1 MVFQFQWPA
10 REANHTPHSVRSP
23 CPCIN
28 ALANHGILPHN
39 GKGITKEAAITA
51 LKSAVN
57 LGSST
62 ATVFAVGGVGANPDH
77 SAHTFDLN
85 HVDKHNFIEHDVSLT
100 RGDIAFGSNCDF
112 SPETWKGV
120 WDIYCSEVPQGGD
133 KVTSYES
140 ASKARYQR
148 VLSSKA
154 AHEKAGKEF
163 HYGIKEVILSY
174 GETALLLSVLGKDG
188 VAPLEWIRVLVGKS
202 SCYLGDR
209 FSLYNL
215 ADTYLFAEE
224 ERLPYKEGW
233 RPPTQEVSQ
242 PVMSKAIFNLIAAN
256 EHKGEEAITAG
267 VGTIQVMKTVVES
280 FIKVPSNCNIM

>member
-1 MVFQFQWPA
+1 MAQPQPPA
-10 REANHTPHSVRSP
+10 DHPPIDWNKWNPPGEGDVRSP

-39 GKGITKEAAITA
+39 GKGITKDAAITA

-57 LGSST
+57 LGPSI
-62 ATVFAVGGVGANPDH
+62 ATVFAAGGVGANPDH
-77 SAHTFDLN
+77 STNTFDLN

-112 SPETWKGV
+112 SPETWKEV
-120 WDIYCSEVPQGGD
+120 WDIYCGEVPQGGD
-133 KVTSYES
+133 KVTSYHS

-148 VLSSKA
+148 VISSKT

-174 GETALLLSVLGKDG
+174 GETALLLNVMGKDG
-188 VAPLEWIRVLVGKS
+188 IAPLEWIRVLV
-202 SCYLGDR
+202 
-209 FSLYNL
+209 
-215 ADTYLFAEE
+215 EE

-242 PVMSKAIFNLIAAN
+242 MLMNKTIYNLIAAN

-267 VGTIQVMKTVVES
+267 VGTIQVMKNVVES